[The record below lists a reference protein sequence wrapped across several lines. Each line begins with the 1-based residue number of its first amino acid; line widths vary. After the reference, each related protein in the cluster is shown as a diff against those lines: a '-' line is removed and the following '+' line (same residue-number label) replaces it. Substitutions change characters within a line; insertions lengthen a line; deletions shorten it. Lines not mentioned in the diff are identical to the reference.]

1 MLWSFLLPLLKLS
14 PVDGRQDKDIKQQHG
29 KGRPPNKA
37 CFSNEL
43 VFLPSLEE
51 ENTTQGVGGAATGS
65 DSAETAWAISV
76 KVKNSR
82 PRVLKGLLAQVRHLP
97 LLSSISTLG

>member
-1 MLWSFLLPLLKLS
+1 MGGRTRTLS
-14 PVDGRQDKDIKQQHG
+14 NNMARAG
-29 KGRPPNKA
+29 PPNKA